1 MRRQWLITAW
11 IVCAASSAIAQEQGP
26 LSNPTILPM
35 PRALPLPTKETKD
48 TVNVPDPVPIRPPF
62 VPPSS
67 TVPPIHSMP
76 MPGPDPL
83 GPPPPALLPPY
94 IPPSGYPPV
103 ALPPS
108 DPYPIRTVEEE
119 LKKLRAAREELE
131 ATFRNGPTATTQ
143 TSESRSIDHD
153 ELLLKLRLGEVLHRL
168 HNRHSRPQEPR
179 PLKYADPHAADPHA
193 AESPSAAQVPK
204 ESHKTSADPHDHVP
218 AKSEMDHPV
227 DALAMA
233 HSLFLA
239 GRPEEALNVFRK
251 LDLKDFRPEDRM
263 PIQCLMA
270 SCLRHMGRSDEA
282 KDIYLKLAN
291 AKDDD
296 QISSVAQWQL
306 RQMRWRKDMN
316 DLVDSI
322 RTRRQSL
329 EKAP

>member
-26 LSNPTILPM
+26 LLNPPILPM
-35 PRALPLPTKETKD
+35 PRALPLPTKETKE

-67 TVPPIHSMP
+67 TVPPIHSLP
-76 MPGPDPL
+76 MQGPGSL
-83 GPPPPALLPPY
+83 GPPPPPLLPPY
-94 IPPSGYPPV
+94 MPPSGYPSV
-103 ALPPS
+103 ALPPT

-131 ATFRNGPTATTQ
+131 ATYRNGPTTTQ
-143 TSESRSIDHD
+143 TSESKSIDHD

-168 HNRHSRPQEPR
+168 QNRQPRANEPR
-179 PLKYADPHAADPHA
+179 PLKQTDPHGS
-193 AESPSAAQVPK
+193 EISSGAQVPK
-204 ESHKTSADPHDHVP
+204 ESHKTPPDPHDPVP
-218 AKSEMDHPV
+218 AKSEMNHPV

-306 RQMRWRKDMN
+306 RQMRWRKDMT
-316 DLVDSI
+316 DLIDSI